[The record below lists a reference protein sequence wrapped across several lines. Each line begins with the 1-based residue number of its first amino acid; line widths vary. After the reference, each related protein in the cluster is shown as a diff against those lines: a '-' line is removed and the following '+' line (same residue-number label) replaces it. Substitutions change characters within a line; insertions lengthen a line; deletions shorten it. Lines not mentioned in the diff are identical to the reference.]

1 MAERYAYAFADGTF
15 FTQLL
20 TYCLKYTMRTMQSC
34 LIEIYQDGEHSENS
48 NSKNTSEKAIRMS
61 ASSETWQLGSQTVQV
76 SHLEKRYWP
85 QTGFTK
91 GDIRSRTQ
99 RSPIS
104 KTVQ

>member
-1 MAERYAYAFADGTF
+1 M
-15 FTQLL
+15 
-20 TYCLKYTMRTMQSC
+20 
-34 LIEIYQDGEHSENS
+34 N
-48 NSKNTSEKAIRMS
+48 
-61 ASSETWQLGSQTVQV
+61 ASSEMWHLGSQPVQV

-91 GDIRSRTQ
+91 GDMLHYYRQIAHA